1 MSDQRDHIDPPDDD
15 MLAAEYALGVLDNR
29 ERAAAERRIA
39 REREFAAR
47 VEAWQMKLTP
57 WADDIAPVQPPLHV
71 WTRISAALPA
81 ERRAR
86 QELRQE
92 SRQGLWQSLM
102 LWRWLT
108 AGAGALALA
117 SLFALFVLVS
127 QPAREPLIAAIDGGG
142 RHHFVVTVDPAR
154 DTIAVVPAAYAADP
168 ARVPELW
175 LIAPGGKPHS
185 LGVLRADATTT
196 IAIPSNLRPLTNGQ
210 AVLAISLEPPGG
222 STTGAPT
229 GPVIGQGK
237 LTAL

>member
-1 MSDQRDHIDPPDDD
+1 MTDAPDHIAPPDDD
-15 MLAAEYALGVLDNR
+15 LLAAEYVLGLLDNR
-29 ERAAAERRIA
+29 ARAAAERRIA
-39 REREFAAR
+39 RERDFAVL
-47 VEAWQMKLTP
+47 VEAWQLKLVP
-57 WADDIAPVQPPLHV
+57 WADEIALVQPPLDV

-81 ERRAR
+81 ERPAR
-86 QELRQE
+86 E
-92 SRQGLWQSLM
+92 GLWQSLM

-117 SLFALFVLVS
+117 SLFALFVLLN
-127 QPAREPLIAAIDGGG
+127 QPAPQPLIAAIDGGG
-142 RHHFVVTVDPAR
+142 RHHFVATIDPGR

-175 LIAPGGKPHS
+175 LIAPGDKPRS
-185 LGVLRADATTT
+185 LGLVRADATTT
-196 IAIPSNLRPLTNGQ
+196 ITIPASLRPRTNGQ